1 MLFNIPLLIDFMVAF
16 DQFVFH
22 PYEWANRCFQ
32 LISNL
37 SFVISYQIGYYALAL
52 VFLVSISFKNIIFLW
67 EIIVFGFKVC
77 RHVCKNAPYSKGEQ
91 ISWIFFIFLFIIL
104 ANVSGL
110 ITFAFTVTAI
120 IMVPLIIA
128 YISFVWMAIFGITA
142 KYWSSITQFLP
153 KGLPLELTTFFVS
166 LESVSSSSRLISIS
180 VRLFANM
187 VAGHI
192 LLKIL
197 SSIFVQ
203 IVGIHYFWLC
213 IFMFVTFTVVYALE
227 FFVAIL
233 QGFVFTLLL
242 NLYYNETIPESE
254 KK

>member
-1 MLFNIPLLIDFMVAF
+1 MVAF

-22 PYEWANRCFQ
+22 PFEWANKCFQ
-32 LISNL
+32 LITNL
-37 SFVISYQIGYYALAL
+37 SFVMSYQLSYYALVL
-52 VFLVSISFKNIIFLW
+52 IIITTFSFKNVIFLW
-67 EIIVFGFKVC
+67 EIIVFWFKVC
-77 RHVCKNAPYSKGEQ
+77 KHVCKNAPYSKNEQ
-91 ISWIFFIFLFIIL
+91 FSWIFFIFLFIL
-104 ANVSGL
+104 VANISGL
-110 ITFAFTVTAI
+110 ITFAFTTTAI
-120 IMVPLIIA
+120 VMVPFIIA

-166 LESVSSSSRLISIS
+166 LETISSSSRLISIS

-203 IVGIHYFWLC
+203 IVGVHYFWLC

-233 QGFVFTLLL
+233 QGFVYTLLL

-254 KK
+254 KGK